1 MIAPARP
8 SRPPTR
14 RPTRRPARRRPR
26 RPATIGLACL
36 LGACTVDGLGAPP
49 GTTATTPRP
58 AAVAPPDVASTRPYR
73 NIAVPFPAGDWT
85 LVGEVVD
92 TRDAAPPQRQAVWAS
107 DAGGVIDRLVTVRH
121 EPRPPRSTFAPF
133 AGCTDARY
141 PHAAVYRNARD
152 DQACWHV
159 RPVSL
164 GLAGEPPALHFL
176 IAEFAERRDLVLP
189 PTMIGV
195 RFVATRDAGRHAI
208 EYLFNADLLAPAAG
222 RRLWRPADW
231 TAAAVARDPRR
242 RGVVAAFR
250 DWGERWS
257 IAALPPPGS

>member
-1 MIAPARP
+1 MTAP
-8 SRPPTR
+8 SRSSR
-14 RPTRRPARRRPR
+14 RLPLRAV
-26 RPATIGLACL
+26 AIGLAAL
-36 LGACTVDGLGAPP
+36 LGACTVDGVPP
-49 GTTATTPRP
+49 GGTPRP
-58 AAVAPPDVASTRPYR
+58 TTVAPPEVASTRPYR
-73 NIAVPFPAGDWT
+73 NIAVPFPEGNWI

-92 TRDAAPPQRQAVWAS
+92 TRNAGPPQQQAVWVS
-107 DAGGVIDRLVTVRH
+107 DAEGVIDRLVTVWD
-121 EPRPPRSTFAPF
+121 EARPPRTAFSPF

-141 PHAAVYRNARD
+141 LHAAVYRNARD

-195 RFVATRDAGRHAI
+195 RFVATQGASRHAI
-208 EYLFNADLLAPAAG
+208 EYLFNVDLLAPPPG
-222 RRLWRPADW
+222 RGLWRPTDW
-231 TAAAVARDPRR
+231 TTAAVDRDPRR

-257 IAALPPPGS
+257 VAALPRPGS